1 MVSRKMD
8 KPSYSTAITYCVIK
22 ISRIPLHSVSGEWK
36 RNNMEYSYKH
46 GNGKLQDMFNSLL
59 MQIPATGSVDN
70 EGLELL
76 RLAGRLYTAY
86 GDGSSSEVLQ
96 SRLAEFRN
104 MAELFNE
111 ELEKRMGQEAMH
123 NIIIGQFDDTVMEN
137 LMDSVIPIAY
147 INLTGL

>member
-1 MVSRKMD
+1 
-8 KPSYSTAITYCVIK
+8 
-22 ISRIPLHSVSGEWK
+22 
-36 RNNMEYSYKH
+36 MEYSYKH